1 MYAQRAITRSTLL
14 EIIRENF
21 PKANLVSTALRLER
35 LIKEVESLKDS
46 DGMVYN
52 KSGRL
57 VKSVLVGEKW
67 KDQKRQWRRMR
78 REFPLAPKHRPK
90 RMWPR
95 YYVAKLGEEYLRQ
108 TGRLPKRGL
117 AGGLLSP
124 FERFVDAM
132 IRPLDVKDIQGLV
145 REYLQEKTTQSPWA
159 GSSMT

>member
-21 PKANLVSTALRLER
+21 PKTNLVSTALRLER

-52 KSGRL
+52 KNGRL
-57 VKSVLVGEKW
+57 VKSILLGEKW
-67 KDQKRQWRRMR
+67 KDQKRQWRRTR

-95 YYVAKLGEEYLRQ
+95 YYLAKLGEEYTRQ
-108 TGRLPKRGL
+108 TGREPKRGA

-124 FERFVDAM
+124 FERFVDLMLQA
-132 IRPLDVKDIQGLV
+132 LEVSDTQGLV
-145 REYLQEKTTQSPWA
+145 REYIEEKRKRNPFAW
-159 GSSMT
+159 SSMT